1 MNKDAQVFSLTYA
14 NRIRRCDEAIR
25 LLTGVIEAEANRIH
39 LPMKIPNNLYNLR
52 AAMQSQSRL
61 RNKSSQA
68 IFEILEED
76 ISKYSKL
83 IIDQKIQEEEM
94 HNLCLTLIGKQY

>member
-1 MNKDAQVFSLTYA
+1 LNKDAQVFSLTYA
-14 NRIRRCDEAIR
+14 NRIRRCDESIR
-25 LLTGVIEAEANRIH
+25 LLTGVIEVEANRIH